1 MDQYKP
7 GLHLLATF
15 TATTSFLS
23 DKEACRQLFDKLIAE
38 HALVNVGETYHSFP
52 GNGFTAT
59 VCLTE
64 SHISIHTWPEYGHA
78 TFDVFLSNF
87 RMNNEDKVRA
97 IYQSVLAAFEATEQ
111 SKQEVWR

>member
-15 TATTSFLS
+15 NAPARLLA
-23 DKEACRQLFDKLIAE
+23 DMDACKKLFGSLIAE

-78 TFDVFLSNF
+78 TFDVFLSNYK
-87 RMNNEDKVRA
+87 MNNEEKVRT
-97 IYQSVLAAFEATEQ
+97 IYTSVLGAFEATEQ